1 MSLSNT
7 ACCSLL
13 PVVSTYIPKGY
24 ITKISNIN
32 AYVIGDNKEHTLICI
47 YDIFGYW
54 PQTKQC
60 VDLLS
65 AGLGN
70 ARIVMPDF
78 FFGSPF
84 PLESFPPNT
93 EEKKKALKDFFNGPA
108 CLEKNLETIGTIIED
123 LKKDCAKSL
132 AIFGFCWGGKL
143 SALSGGRYGD
153 KINSVAMIHPAMVDS
168 NDAHNLKVPI
178 CAIISKDEPFSDCN
192 AFKEII
198 KTKPFSKNCIFK
210 TFSTMHHG
218 FMAARSDLTNNEN
231 VEKFR
236 EGIKILIDFFLKTL

>member
-13 PVVSTYIPKGY
+13 PVVSDYTPKGY
-24 ITKISNIN
+24 MTKISNID
-32 AYVIGDNKEHTLICI
+32 AYVIGDNKERTLICI

-60 VDLLS
+60 ADLLS
-65 AGLGN
+65 AGLGD

-78 FFGSPF
+78 FLGNPF

-93 EEKKKALKDFFNGPA
+93 EEKRRALKGFFNGPA
-108 CLEKNLETIGTIIED
+108 NLEKNLETVGIIIEN
-123 LKKDCAKSL
+123 LKKDGAKSL

-143 SALSGGRYGD
+143 SVLSGGCYSD

-168 NDAHNLKVPI
+168 NDADNLKVPI
-178 CAIISKDEPFSDCN
+178 CNIISKDEPLDDCN
-192 AFKEII
+192 TFEEII
-198 KTKPFSKNCIFK
+198 RTKPFSKDCIFK

-218 FMAARSDLTNNEN
+218 FMAARSDLTNSEN

-236 EGIKILIDFFLKTL
+236 EGIKILISFFSNTL